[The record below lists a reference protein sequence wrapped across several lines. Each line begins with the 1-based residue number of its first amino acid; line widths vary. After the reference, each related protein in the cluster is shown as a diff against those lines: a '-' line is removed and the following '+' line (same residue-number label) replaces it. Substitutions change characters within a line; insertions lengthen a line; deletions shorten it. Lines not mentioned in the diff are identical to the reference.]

1 MSESGYSPCACRDCF
16 DVAVSNDI
24 ANPDLCGLCA
34 DAGCDEEGESACERD
49 HEEEDAEHGPDIADD
64 DVRLDHIP
72 DVDECAE
79 LLAKFERAKF
89 WPNVWHINERG
100 NVDLLNITGKDGA
113 TIVRSWV

>member
-49 HEEEDAEHGPDIADD
+49 HDLVVIEVPGVQAPVLGCKAQLRPPGD
-64 DVRLDHIP
+64 
-72 DVDECAE
+72 
-79 LLAKFERAKF
+79 LAGGFR
-89 WPNVWHINERG
+89 
-100 NVDLLNITGKDGA
+100 
-113 TIVRSWV
+113 